1 MYKNTQFG
9 PTKTSKKQLENAI
22 VHFKN
27 EQLLADFPVKITDK
41 LVHWANT
48 KPDHTFIGRRNP
60 TTRDWY
66 KLSYAETVE
75 KVKSIAQ
82 YLLNLEFTPNETVV
96 ILSENS
102 LEHALLALASVHIGI
117 TYTSISPPYSLVSDD
132 FGKLKHCLELM
143 TPKVIFAQSGK
154 VYQKAIEFAKTLF
167 PETIVVTSDGENG
180 VYFQEIGY
188 TKATADVDVAAAKV
202 NADTIAKVLFT
213 SGSTGLPKGVMN
225 HHEMWCANLQQ
236 ITQVL
241 PFMQQQPPVF
251 IDWLPWNHTFGSNHN
266 FGLALYNGGTILIDD
281 GKPTHKGIEETVQ
294 NLREI
299 SPTAY
304 FNVPKG
310 FEMLLPYLEKEPA
323 LRENFFK
330 NLNILFYAGAS
341 LAQPVWNRLEE
352 LAEETIGVKIPIITG
367 LGCTES
373 GPSAMFANWGG
384 AFSGLLGVPV
394 AGMDVKLV
402 PDGDKMEARYKA
414 PNVTKGYWRNDE
426 ATKNAFD
433 EDGYY
438 KTGDAV
444 KFLDENKP
452 DKGLVFDGRIAEDFK
467 LSTGTWVNVGVL
479 KAKVISTGS
488 PIIQDVVLAGL
499 DEEYIGAI
507 LFLNA
512 DACRKLANLSS
523 EISNKETFLHKE
535 VGNFINNWLTEFNKT
550 STGSST
556 VIKKYVIS
564 LESPSIDLG
573 EITDKGSLN
582 QRTVLKHRVEL
593 VNKMYSSLTPE
604 GGK

>member
-27 EQLLADFPVKITDK
+27 EQLLADFPTKITDK
-41 LVHWANT
+41 LVHWAKV
-48 KPDHTFIGRRNP
+48 KPNHTFIGRRNP
-60 TTRDWY
+60 TTRDWH
-66 KLSYAETVE
+66 KLSYAETLE

-117 TYTSISPPYSLVSDD
+117 TYTSISPPYSLVSND

-167 PETIVVTSDGENG
+167 PETIVVTADGEDG
-180 VYFQEIGY
+180 VYFQEILY
-188 TKATADVDVAAAKV
+188 TKASADVNIASAKV

-225 HHEMWCANLQQ
+225 HHGMWCANLQQ

-241 PFMQQQPPVF
+241 PFMQLHPPVF

-266 FGLALYNGGTILIDD
+266 FGLALFNGGTILIDD
-281 GKPTHKGIEETVQ
+281 GKPTPNGIEETVQ
-294 NLREI
+294 NLREV

-310 FEMLLPYLEKEPA
+310 FEMLIPYLEKEPA

-341 LAQPVWNRLEE
+341 LAQPIWNRLED
-352 LAEETIGVKIPIITG
+352 LAVETIGVKIPIITG

-444 KFLDENKP
+444 KFLDENNP

-499 DEEYIGAI
+499 DKEYIGAI

-512 DACRKLANLSS
+512 DACRKLANLSV

-535 VGNFINNWLTEFNKT
+535 VGDFINNWLTEFNKT
-550 STGSST
+550 SMGSST

-564 LESPSIDLG
+564 LEPPSIDLG

-582 QRTVLKHRVEL
+582 QRAVLKHRVDL
-593 VNKMYSSLTPE
+593 VNKMYSPLTPE
-604 GGK
+604 GGT

>member
-9 PTKTSKKQLENAI
+9 PTKTYKKQLENAV

-27 EQLLADFPVKITDK
+27 EQLLADFPIKITDK

-60 TTRDWY
+60 TTRDWH
-66 KLSYAETVE
+66 KLSYAATLE

-82 YLLNLEFTPNETVV
+82 YLLNFEFTLDETVV

-154 VYQKAIEFAKTLF
+154 VYQKAIEFAKELF
-167 PETIVVTSDGENG
+167 PETIVVTADGENG
-180 VYFQEIGY
+180 VYFQEILY
-188 TKATADVDVAAAKV
+188 TKATADVDAAATKV
-202 NADTIAKVLFT
+202 NANTIAKVLFT

-236 ITQVL
+236 ITQML

-281 GKPTHKGIEETVQ
+281 GKPTPKGIEETVQ

-310 FEMLLPYLEKEPA
+310 FEMLLPFLEKEPA

-352 LAEETIGVKIPIITG
+352 LAVETIGVKIPIITG

-444 KFLDENKP
+444 KFLDENMP

-488 PIIQDVVLAGL
+488 PIIQDVVIAGL
-499 DEEYIGAI
+499 DKEYIGTI

-523 EISNKETFLHKE
+523 EISNKEAFTHSE
-535 VGNFINNWLTEFNKT
+535 VENFINNWLTEFNKT
-550 STGSST
+550 SSGSST
-556 VIKKYVIS
+556 MIKKYVIA
-564 LESPSIDLG
+564 LDQPSIDLG

-582 QRTVLKHRVEL
+582 QRAVLKYRIDL
-593 VNKMYSSLTPE
+593 VNEMHSDK
-604 GGK
+604 